1 MAQEYITLSEDA
13 LSRLC
18 SLIKAGGG
26 GVDIIDDKNVATNS
40 VYSSAKI
47 TELFDNIK
55 TAGGAG
61 GKGISSIEFESSS
74 LGGEVGQAGATDTYK
89 INYSDNTSSTF
100 KVYNGQ
106 DGTKGTRILSIRT
119 NPSTGSGTLPD
130 GTDYFYKI
138 RLTSVQSQANV
149 TDVYVEDL
157 LLNKAILYQVVGMDE
172 EYVYMNNI
180 TSIKGDTPTIGD
192 NGNWWIN
199 GTDTGV
205 SAGGSSDIKV
215 IVNDGVIVKENYNL
229 AYSDHANI
237 TSGQSFS
244 LIKAIDGFLMIN
256 NGNYISIRSKE
267 NPEEPLYQLNVTLAG
282 APIQE
287 IIDFAIIPSP
297 SYRRQNNHTVLVYF
311 IYVIANG
318 SLYGGQFNL
327 DQSIQSGDWNVQLAK
342 ITDTAKPTVFSLT
355 QSKDKVYCILDG
367 NDIIAFPNG
376 SSPVIPINVII
387 DSIPMEEVSIEAIKC
402 MSDGTV
408 LGWWGRTGWCYMT
421 ERVEQDGVH
430 WYPIGFMERERV
442 ANDEYMTRNIY
453 DIYDIFKWKDYI
465 ICCGSE
471 GWYYCHESALVGT
484 DYLED
489 NNLTCVPCTKLT
501 CLQDT
506 TFPMNIAT
514 NGRII
519 VTNSQN
525 GTYIYS
531 SPFESNAVKVNY
543 NYQSIPTDL
552 FVNGGI
558 RGLIETTECIY
569 IIGQDQIKVPYY
581 TYEVSLKEA
590 INKLK

>member
-1 MAQEYITLSEDA
+1 MSN
-13 LSRLC
+13 
-18 SLIKAGGG
+18 LIFNWDGDLNVNGAIK
-26 GVDIIDDKNVATNS
+26 KNG
-40 VYSSAKI
+40 
-47 TELFDNIK
+47 E
-55 TAGGAG
+55 
-61 GKGISSIEFESSS
+61 EFEISR
-74 LGGEVGQAGATDTYK
+74 A
-89 INYSDNTSSTF
+89 
-100 KVYNGQ
+100 
-106 DGTKGTRILSIRT
+106 TRILTINT
-119 NPSTGSGTLPD
+119 QPSVGSGTLPD

-157 LLNKAILYQVVGMDE
+157 LLNKAILYQVVGTDE

-215 IVNDGVIVKENYNL
+215 TVNDGVIVKENYNL
-229 AYSDHANI
+229 AYSDYASI
-237 TSGQSFS
+237 TSGQSLS
-244 LIKAIDGFLMIN
+244 SIKAVDGFLMIN
-256 NGNYISIRSKE
+256 GGNHISIRNKE
-267 NPEEPLYQLNVTLAG
+267 KPEEPLYQLNVLLAGTLA
-282 APIQE
+282 QE
-287 IIDFAIIPSP
+287 IIDFAIIPNP
-297 SYRRQNNHTVLVYF
+297 NYRRQSNNIVLVYYM
-311 IYVIANG
+311 YVITNG
-318 SLYGGQFNL
+318 ALYAGQFNL
-327 DQSIQSGDWNVQLAK
+327 EQSIQTGNWTVQLDK

-355 QSKDKVYCILDG
+355 QSKDRVYCILDG
-367 NDIIAFPNG
+367 NDIITFPIG
-376 SSPVIPINVII
+376 TSPMSFMNIII
-387 DSIPMEEVSIEAIKC
+387 DSFPMEEVTIEAIKC
-402 MSDGTV
+402 LPDGTV

-421 ERVEQDGVH
+421 QYEEEDGIH
-430 WYPIGFMERERV
+430 WYPIGFMEREKTT
-442 ANDEYMTRNIY
+442 NDEYITHNIY

-489 NNLTCVPCTKLT
+489 GDLTCIPCTRLT

-506 TFPMNIAT
+506 TTPMNIAT
-514 NGRII
+514 NGKII
-519 VTNSQN
+519 ITNSQN

-531 SPFESNAVKVNY
+531 SPFDSTAVKVNY
-543 NYQSIPTDL
+543 HYQAISPDL
-552 FVNGGI
+552 LVNGGI

-590 INKLK
+590 INKIK

>member
-1 MAQEYITLSEDA
+1 MSNLVFNWDGDLNVNGA
-13 LSRLC
+13 
-18 SLIKAGGG
+18 IK
-26 GVDIIDDKNVATNS
+26 KNG
-40 VYSSAKI
+40 
-47 TELFDNIK
+47 E
-55 TAGGAG
+55 
-61 GKGISSIEFESSS
+61 EFEISR
-74 LGGEVGQAGATDTYK
+74 A
-89 INYSDNTSSTF
+89 
-100 KVYNGQ
+100 
-106 DGTKGTRILSIRT
+106 TRILTINT
-119 NPSTGSGTLPD
+119 QPSTGSGTLPD
-130 GTDYFYKI
+130 GTRYFYKI

-199 GTDTGV
+199 GADTGV
-205 SAGGSSDIKV
+205 SAGGSSDVKV

-229 AYSDHANI
+229 AYSDHTNI
-237 TSGQSFS
+237 MYGQSLS
-244 LIKAIDGFLMIN
+244 PIKAIDGFLMIN
-256 NGNYISIRSKE
+256 NGNYITIRSKE

-282 APIQE
+282 ASIQE
-287 IIDFAIIPSP
+287 IIDFAIIPNP
-297 SYRRQNNHTVLVYF
+297 NYRRHSNNIVLAYF

-327 DQSIQSGDWNVQLAK
+327 EQSIQSGNWNVQLDR

-376 SSPVIPINVII
+376 ASPAIPMNIII
-387 DSIPMEEVSIEAIKC
+387 DSLPMEEVSIEAIKC

-421 ERVEQDGVH
+421 EQVQEDGVH
-430 WYPIGFMERERV
+430 WYPIGFMERERG

-489 NNLTCVPCTKLT
+489 NSLTCVPCTKLT

-506 TFPMNIAT
+506 TTPMNIAT

-543 NYQSIPTDL
+543 NYQSISTDL

-558 RGLIETTECIY
+558 RGLIETAEYIY

-590 INKLK
+590 INKIK